1 MKRMNP
7 GVGGKSFTGATIV
20 ISLTNP
26 TLSLSLSLSL
36 TLKIIYQIEN
46 G

>member
-7 GVGGKSFTGATIV
+7 GVGGKSFTGATMV
-20 ISLTNP
+20 ISLIDP
-26 TLSLSLSLSL
+26 TLFLSLE
-36 TLKIIYQIEN
+36 IIYQMQN